1 MRLDHNSHFQDLD
14 IEVKQLQ
21 LRYGEAR
28 PETDNRKFD
37 FSLTL
42 QGNRASL
49 LALRNTDVRSA
60 VNTLHAKVLACARL
74 DGIV

>member
-49 LALRNTDVRSA
+49 LALWNTDVTSA
-60 VNTLHAKVLACARL
+60 VNTLHALRCWHVP
-74 DGIV
+74 D